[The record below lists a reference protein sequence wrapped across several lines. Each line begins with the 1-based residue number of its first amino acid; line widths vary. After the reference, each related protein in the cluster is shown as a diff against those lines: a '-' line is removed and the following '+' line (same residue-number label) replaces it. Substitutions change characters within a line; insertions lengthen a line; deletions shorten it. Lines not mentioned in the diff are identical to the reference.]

1 MGPTKALGLLL
12 LACFICTGATHASF
26 GGLGQAG
33 SRANK
38 GCLGMAPGTS
48 AIFPLKSQSRFH
60 GESLH
65 QACFAPSPVLL
76 LRGHSTGSI
85 SHRPTGVCAPSL
97 FPGHC
102 LGGRKDFV
110 SGRSGMGD
118 DILLVGDSRDDDSLG
133 GELYGTG
140 TGEHEFV

>member
-12 LACFICTGATHASF
+12 LACFTCTGATHASF

-33 SRANK
+33 SRA
-38 GCLGMAPGTS
+38 GGYLGMAPGTR
-48 AIFPLKSQSRFH
+48 AIPLNSQPRL
-60 GESLH
+60 GESLP
-65 QACFAPSPVLL
+65 QACFASSPVLL

-97 FPGHC
+97 FPGYG

-110 SGRSGMGD
+110 SGRNGMGD
-118 DILLVGDSRDDDSLG
+118 DILLVGDSRGDNSIG
-133 GELYGTG
+133 KELYGTG
-140 TGEHEFV
+140 TGKHAFV